1 MNAESPGVYDDEPRP
16 GPQSCR
22 LDGHRGYHGGFCRIH
37 QLTCAAPAC
46 RRLANPRITGRQC
59 RLGRHYR
66 GAGRMTWAPS
76 LPSQKLGS
84 YVHSKL
90 AALPFQ
96 DLGTGRLK
104 APVIAS
110 FSWCRGLVWSSPRR
124 VQGPLYAPPASR
136 TQPPHHRNPP
146 TSVARSNT
154 PTNAGKPT
162 SPTGAWPIAPTPSS
176 CAGSATTP
184 ATRSRSRATS
194 TIVHAV
200 SSTKPLNN
208 TASHTPH

>member
-46 RRLANPRITGRQC
+46 RRLANPRNAGRQC

-104 APVIAS
+104 AAVIGQFQLVSRARVVIAAS
-110 FSWCRGLVWSSPRR
+110 RTRALVRAAGLIEPSPHTAEILLHPLQGRTPQLMLASRLHPLAPGQSHRR
-124 VQGPLYAPPASR
+124 RAPAPARRLLPLRALGPAPPA
-136 TQPPHHRNPP
+136 
-146 TSVARSNT
+146 
-154 PTNAGKPT
+154 
-162 SPTGAWPIAPTPSS
+162 PSS
-176 CAGSATTP
+176 MQCP
-184 ATRSRSRATS
+184 AQNR
-194 TIVHAV
+194 
-200 SSTKPLNN
+200 
-208 TASHTPH
+208 